1 MIVALWAHADYDSY
15 TGQEKL
21 TKLQAH
27 MAEVRQRL
35 LGSSSRDKSVTGL
48 PPNYLAD
55 LKVEEKELIAQL
67 RTGGRMVSNNVEFGI
82 D

>member
-1 MIVALWAHADYDSY
+1 MALWAYADYDSY

-21 TKLQAH
+21 DRLRGH

-35 LGSSSRDKSVTGL
+35 LGTSSRGSAVTAL
-48 PPNYLAD
+48 PPNYLQD
-55 LKVEEKELIAQL
+55 LKAEETKLVAELNA
-67 RTGGRMVSNNVEFGI
+67 GGRLVSNNVKFLQ

>member
-1 MIVALWAHADYDSY
+1 MALWAYADYDSY

-35 LGSSSRDKSVTGL
+35 LGTSSRMSAVTAL
-48 PPNYLAD
+48 PPNYLEN
-55 LKVEEKELIAQL
+55 LKREERELIAQL
-67 RTGGRMVSNNVEFGI
+67 KTSGRMVSNNIKFEI